1 MKMSIASIIVTV
13 LGLVFAVL
21 GFMSND
27 RKKRILAGLILLFLA
42 MGIGK
47 DLGWWL
53 N

>member
-1 MKMSIASIIVTV
+1 MKMKVASMVVIAA
-13 LGLVFAVL
+13 GLVFAVL
-21 GFMSND
+21 GFLSND
-27 RKKRILAGLILLFLA
+27 RKKRILGGLILLFLA

>member
-1 MKMSIASIIVTV
+1 MEMKIASMVVIAV
-13 LGLVFAVL
+13 GLVFAIL
-21 GFMSND
+21 GFMSTD
-27 RKKRILAGLILLFLA
+27 RKKRILGGLILLFLA